1 MHRLNYCLDCQ
12 RVFISDKE
20 CEYCNSNN
28 IKELKRGKSVNIIG
42 SKNKA
47 RYLKYK
53 EGKVNVIVYN
63 EDNQKIIKEY
73 EIDKIR
79 KIL

>member
-1 MHRLNYCLDCQ
+1 MKRLNYCLDCQ
-12 RVFISDKE
+12 RVFTSKNV

-42 SKNKA
+42 SKDKGS
-47 RYLKYK
+47 YLKYK
-53 EGKVNVIVYN
+53 EGKVSVIIYA
-63 EDNQKIIKEY
+63 DNKQKFIKEY
-73 EIDKIR
+73 AIDKIK

>member
-1 MHRLNYCLDCQ
+1 MKRLNYCLDCN
-12 RVFISDKE
+12 RVFTSENI

-42 SKNKA
+42 SKDKGS
-47 RYLKYK
+47 YLKYK
-53 EGKVNVIVYN
+53 EGKVSVIIYA
-63 EDNQKIIKEY
+63 DNKQKFIKEY
-73 EIDKIR
+73 AIDKIK

>member
-1 MHRLNYCLDCQ
+1 MRKLNYCLDCQ
-12 RVFISDKE
+12 RIFTSENV

-42 SKNKA
+42 SKDKA
-47 RYLKYK
+47 RYLKYR
-53 EGKVNVIVYN
+53 EGKVSVIVYS
-63 EDNQKIIKEY
+63 EDKQKLIKEY
-73 EIDKIR
+73 NIDKIR

>member
-1 MHRLNYCLDCQ
+1 MKRLNYCLDCK
-12 RVFISDKE
+12 RVFTSVNI

-42 SKNKA
+42 SKDKGS
-47 RYLKYK
+47 YLKYK
-53 EGKVNVIVYN
+53 EGKVSVIIYA
-63 EDNQKIIKEY
+63 DNKQKFIKEY
-73 EIDKIR
+73 AIDKIR

>member
-1 MHRLNYCLDCQ
+1 MKRLNYCLDCQ
-12 RVFISDKE
+12 RVFTSKNV

-42 SKNKA
+42 SKDKA
-47 RYLKYK
+47 SYLKYK
-53 EGKVNVIVYN
+53 EGKVSVIVYAEN
-63 EDNQKIIKEY
+63 KQKFIKEY
-73 EIDKIR
+73 DIDKIR

>member
-1 MHRLNYCLDCQ
+1 MRRLNYCLDCQ

-20 CEYCNSNN
+20 CEYCSSNN

-63 EDNQKIIKEY
+63 EDNQKMVKEY
-73 EIDKIR
+73 EMDKIR